1 MRNTLALS
9 LALLGLTTALVSGN
23 PHSHQLYH
31 SKNLITRREVKKGHF
46 GATEIAEYPQETD
59 GVENI
64 KM

>member
-1 MRNTLALS
+1 MRNTVALT
-9 LALLGLTTALVSGN
+9 LALLGLTALVSGR
-23 PHSHQLYH
+23 PHSHEHYH
-31 SKNLITRREVKKGHF
+31 TKNLVTRREVKKGHF